1 MLFGISG
8 VGAGLADTLDTFVFF
23 RFVGGIG
30 VGAAAIVSP
39 LYISETA
46 PAAWRGRLVS
56 LYQLAIVFGILLAYF
71 CNYAFANIAGGW
83 RWMFAAQTFPAL
95 IFGLCLLAVP
105 ETPRWLVGRKRMSS
119 ALMILEKTL
128 GSDAA
133 RTELALI
140 ERSFDASTGAS
151 LRELFDR
158 DHRPVLVMGI
168 LIAVFQQVTGINAIL
183 YYAPTIFA
191 KTGLDTSSSL
201 LQTIALGGVNLVA
214 TLGAIALVDKLG
226 RRSLLL
232 SGSAVMGVALAA
244 VALCFHYGYFQGY
257 IVLALMLLYVAAFA
271 CTLGAVTWVYLAE
284 VFPNRIRATA
294 MSVATLALWLADFV
308 VAYTFPM
315 MNEHLSTAATLAS
328 SAVFCALALVYVRAR
343 VPETKGRRLEEL
355 EALFVKGGSA

>member
-1 MLFGISG
+1 M
-8 VGAGLADTLDTFVFF
+8 
-23 RFVGGIG
+23 
-30 VGAAAIVSP
+30 
-39 LYISETA
+39 
-46 PAAWRGRLVS
+46 
-56 LYQLAIVFGILLAYF
+56 
-71 CNYAFANIAGGW
+71 
-83 RWMFAAQTFPAL
+83 
-95 IFGLCLLAVP
+95 
-105 ETPRWLVGRKRMSS
+105 
-119 ALMILEKTL
+119 
-128 GSDAA
+128 
-133 RTELALI
+133 
-140 ERSFDASTGAS
+140 
-151 LRELFDR
+151 
-158 DHRPVLVMGI
+158 
-168 LIAVFQQVTGINAIL
+168 
-183 YYAPTIFA
+183 
-191 KTGLDTSSSL
+191 
-201 LQTIALGGVNLVA
+201 A

-244 VALCFHYGYFQGY
+244 VALCFHYGYFEGY

-328 SAVFCALALVYVRAR
+328 YAVFCALALVYVRAR